1 LTFDFLLLTSKLETS
16 MNVVID
22 DKSGFCF
29 GVVNAIQKAEELLQ
43 KGERIY
49 CLGDIVHNQQE
60 VARLESLG
68 MITINHDE
76 YFQLSNCKVL
86 LRAHGEPP
94 TTYAY
99 ARKNNIELIDGTCP
113 VVLKLQQRVYNG
125 YEEIQAKG
133 GQLVLLGK
141 KGHAEING
149 LNGQTGNQAIIV
161 ENEADLSEIDV
172 NKPTLVFSQTTKS
185 LDDFH
190 RLGKQ
195 IKERVKAETDIKDTI
210 CRQVAHRAPRMREF
224 AAQHDVIIF
233 ISGKKS
239 SNGKALFEICQSEN
253 PSSYF
258 ISDTD
263 ELQTSWTTGKQ
274 SVGITGATST
284 PRWLMEKI
292 ASKLALD

>member
-1 LTFDFLLLTSKLETS
+1 MKI
-16 MNVVID
+16 VID

-43 KGERIY
+43 QGEKIY

-68 MITINHDE
+68 MVTINHDT

-94 TTYAY
+94 ATYAH
-99 ARKNNIELIDGTCP
+99 ARENNIELIDGTCP
-113 VVLKLQQRVYNG
+113 VVLKLQQRVRKG
-125 YEEIQAKG
+125 YEDIQSRG

-141 KGHAEING
+141 KGHAEITG
-149 LNGQTGNQAIIV
+149 LNGQTDNHAIIV
-161 ENEADLSEIDV
+161 ETEADLSRIDT

-190 RLGKQ
+190 RLGQQ
-195 IKERVKAETDIKDTI
+195 IKKRVKVETDIKDTI

-224 AAQHDVIIF
+224 AAQHEVIIF
-233 ISGKKS
+233 VSGKKS
-239 SNGKALFEICQSEN
+239 SNGKALFEICKSVN

-258 ISDTD
+258 ISDVD
-263 ELQTSWTTGKQ
+263 ELQKSWTSGKQ

-284 PRWLMEKI
+284 PRWIMEKI
-292 ASKLALD
+292 FNKLTKD